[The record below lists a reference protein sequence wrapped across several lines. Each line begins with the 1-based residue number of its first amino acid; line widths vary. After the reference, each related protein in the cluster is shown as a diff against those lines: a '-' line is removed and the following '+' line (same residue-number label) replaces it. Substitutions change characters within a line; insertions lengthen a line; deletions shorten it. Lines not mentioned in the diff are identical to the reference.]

1 MLPLY
6 QKPCKEYYGSEEALK
21 LLIVEDHPIYLE
33 GLSFILKNLS
43 GEVTL
48 ECVHSTHD
56 ARMRLSNDQR
66 FDLILLDLGLPDG
79 GGISVLNFLMAN
91 KIFIPVVILSASE
104 ASRDVYS
111 TLKAGA
117 SGFISKSSGS
127 KEILSA
133 ITDILSGKKYV
144 PEFYD
149 QEILSSEIRRLPS
162 LTPRQGEVLKL
173 VVEGLPN
180 KLICQ
185 RLNLTEHTVKSHI
198 KSLFSLLDV
207 HNRTECARVANDLKI
222 FDY

>member
-1 MLPLY
+1 MMLSY
-6 QKPCKEYYGSEEALK
+6 QESCKEHCASEEVLK

-33 GLSFILKNLS
+33 GLSFILKSLS
-43 GEVTL
+43 NEVTID
-48 ECVHSTHD
+48 CVHSTQD
-56 ARMRLSNDQR
+56 ARMRLSYDKS
-66 FDLILLDLGLPDG
+66 FDLILLDLALPDG

-91 KIFIPVVILSASE
+91 NIFIPVVILSASE
-104 ASRDVYS
+104 DSRDVYL

-133 ITDILSGKKYV
+133 ITGILSGNKYL
-144 PEFYD
+144 PKFYNK
-149 QEILSSEIRRLPS
+149 EIVSSEIKRLPS
-162 LTPRQGEVLKL
+162 LTPRQSEVLKL
-173 VVEGLPN
+173 VMEGLPN
-180 KLICQ
+180 KIICQ

-207 HNRTECARVANDLKI
+207 HNRTECARVAHELRI